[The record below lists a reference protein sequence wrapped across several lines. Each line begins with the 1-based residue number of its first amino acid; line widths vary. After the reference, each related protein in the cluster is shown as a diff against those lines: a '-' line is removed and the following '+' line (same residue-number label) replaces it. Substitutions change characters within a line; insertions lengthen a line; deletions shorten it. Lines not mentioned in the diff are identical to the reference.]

1 MKVTNYRPVSVLCVM
16 SKVLERLMYNRLL
29 NFVEKFNILYDL
41 QFGFRKEHSTFM
53 ALMVVVDKI
62 IKSLQNGE
70 FTIGLYL
77 DFSKAFDT
85 IDHEILFMKLYH
97 YGIRGVSLSWFKSY
111 MSNRSQFVSYNG
123 DVSAT
128 RRIKCG
134 VPQGSILGP
143 LLFLLYVNDLAS
155 VSEFLKSAL
164 FADDTNM
171 FASNSDL
178 AYLEKRF
185 NEEIKNVALW
195 LQVNKLS
202 LNIEKSHFMIFSGGR
217 HVNPISLEINGIQL
231 SQVNDVKFLGIMMD
245 DKLTWKKHIEH
256 ISNKIAKS
264 IGIMYRLKP
273 FVNKETLL
281 SLYYTLVYPY
291 LTYCCI
297 IWGNT
302 CTTYLQPL
310 RILQKRVIR
319 MLSNVRSKEHTAPL
333 FNQLG
338 ILNIDKLY
346 SFTVCQFMFK
356 YHKGDLLDVF
366 NDMFSYNCNI
376 HDHNT
381 RMSTGIHIP
390 VIRLNIAKRFIRYSG
405 AILWNR
411 IIGKIYINR
420 TIYTFKR
427 QLKRFLLDS

>member
-1 MKVTNYRPVSVLCVM
+1 MIN
-16 SKVLERLMYNRLL
+16 LL
-29 NFVEKFNILYDL
+29 GRNIL
-41 QFGFRKEHSTFM
+41 STF
-53 ALMVVVDKI
+53 
-62 IKSLQNGE
+62 
-70 FTIGLYL
+70 
-77 DFSKAFDT
+77 SK
-85 IDHEILFMKLYH
+85 
-97 YGIRGVSLSWFKSY
+97 
-111 MSNRSQFVSYNG
+111 
-123 DVSAT
+123 
-128 RRIKCG
+128 
-134 VPQGSILGP
+134 
-143 LLFLLYVNDLAS
+143 
-155 VSEFLKSAL
+155 
-164 FADDTNM
+164 
-171 FASNSDL
+171 
-178 AYLEKRF
+178 
-185 NEEIKNVALW
+185 
-195 LQVNKLS
+195 
-202 LNIEKSHFMIFSGGR
+202 
-217 HVNPISLEINGIQL
+217 
-231 SQVNDVKFLGIMMD
+231 
-245 DKLTWKKHIEH
+245 
-256 ISNKIAKS
+256 KIAKS

-333 FNQLG
+333 FSQFG
-338 ILNIDKLY
+338 ILHINKLY

-405 AILWNR
+405 VILWNR
-411 IIGKIYINR
+411 IIGKIDINC

-427 QLKRFLLDS
+427 QLKRFLLYS